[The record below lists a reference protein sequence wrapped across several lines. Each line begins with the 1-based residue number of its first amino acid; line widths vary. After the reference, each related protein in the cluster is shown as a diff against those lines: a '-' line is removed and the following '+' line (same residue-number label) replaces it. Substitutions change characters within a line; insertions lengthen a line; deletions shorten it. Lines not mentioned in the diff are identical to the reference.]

1 MDHPRISKIEKEQHI
16 KNLEV
21 SYSNNSFYNFYIEN
35 NMYNYLFRKAT
46 GNSEQ
51 LKVRDHLHDFE
62 IEDPTLQMYLVNFDD
77 EDVKDL
83 KPNQQEKEMLE
94 ELIQRPNFYHF
105 TPEEKAEFW
114 KFRYY
119 LKDFKAALP
128 KFLISVNWLINK
140 NIDIALE
147 FIS

>member
-1 MDHPRISKIEKEQHI
+1 M
-16 KNLEV
+16 
-21 SYSNNSFYNFYIEN
+21 
-35 NMYNYLFRKAT
+35 
-46 GNSEQ
+46 
-51 LKVRDHLHDFE
+51 RDHLHDFE